1 MSIYD
6 SSKALASKL
15 IGKFKN
21 PNQLE
26 FQESE
31 SIDDGMGGVDETWT
45 TKFICDGA
53 VLTKGGVPASLM
65 EKMVAMQLTEITT
78 HVAYIEVES
87 GTPTH
92 KDRLFFKGVYYN
104 ITGVL
109 NIGEADAVY
118 TVLLKKGVAI

>member
-26 FQESE
+26 FQESV

-53 VLTKGGVPASLM
+53 VLPLSAAETLR
-65 EKMVAMQLTEITT
+65 AMQLNEEST
-78 HVAYIEVES
+78 HKAYIEVLS